1 MRMPPE
7 HQLSPSILFNTEPG
21 PVLGFTFSEANMADY
36 FSPTVIP
43 EIIPNADMTKL
54 ELLLLSHM
62 FDADSDSDGTYFH
75 SWQGPSDL
83 IWVDR
88 AELSAALD
96 EARASGSQV
105 RAYVEEKLKTAAADD
120 TSVELDMSGVSWE
133 VILQD
138 IVRRSTKLRYI
149 TVTTAYTCSKMR
161 ADGFG
166 GMALFIT
173 ADAIKACSTTEFL
186 SDCLADIA
194 GQESG

>member
-1 MRMPPE
+1 MPPE
-7 HQLSPSILFNTEPG
+7 HRVSTFISLNPEPG
-21 PVLGFTFSEANMADY
+21 LVPGFAFLEANMADY
-36 FSPTVIP
+36 YSPTVIP

-62 FDADSDSDGTYFH
+62 FDADSDGGGTYFH

-88 AELSAALD
+88 AELNSALD
-96 EARASGSQV
+96 AARGSDSQV
-105 RAYVEEKLKTAAADD
+105 WGYVEEKFKNAKSDD
-120 TSVELDMSGVSWE
+120 DSVELDMSGVSWE

-138 IVRRSTKLRYI
+138 IVRRSAKLRYI
-149 TVTTAYTCSKMR
+149 TVTTAFTCSKMR

-194 GQESG
+194 GQPGG

>member
-1 MRMPPE
+1 
-7 HQLSPSILFNTEPG
+7 
-21 PVLGFTFSEANMADY
+21 MADY

-43 EIIPNADMTKL
+43 EIIPNADMTEL
-54 ELLLLSHM
+54 ELLLLSQM
-62 FDADSDSDGTYFH
+62 FDAESDGDGTYFH

-83 IWVDR
+83 ILVNR
-88 AELSAALD
+88 AELIVALD
-96 EARASGSQV
+96 AASNSDSQV
-105 RAYVEEKLKTAAADD
+105 RNYVEQKLKNGAADD
-120 TSVELDMSGVSWE
+120 TSVELDMSGLSWE

-138 IVRRSTKLRYI
+138 IVRRSAKFRYI
-149 TVTTAYTCSKMR
+149 TVTTAFTCSKMR

-194 GQESG
+194 GQEGG

>member
-1 MRMPPE
+1 
-7 HQLSPSILFNTEPG
+7 
-21 PVLGFTFSEANMADY
+21 MADY

-54 ELLLLSHM
+54 ELLLLSHI
-62 FDADSDSDGTYFH
+62 FDAESDGDGTYFH

-83 IWVDR
+83 IWINR

-96 EARASGSQV
+96 EARGSDSQV
-105 RAYVEEKLKTAAADD
+105 RGYVEEKLKNTTSDD
-120 TSVELDMSGVSWE
+120 DSVELDMSGVSWE
-133 VILQD
+133 VIFQG
-138 IVRRSTKLRYI
+138 IVRCSTRLRYI
-149 TVTTAYTCSKMR
+149 TVTTAFTCSKMR

-173 ADAIKACSTTEFL
+173 ADAVKGCSTTEFL

-194 GQESG
+194 GQEGG

>member
-1 MRMPPE
+1 MLPDHRYPIFISLNKEP
-7 HQLSPSILFNTEPG
+7 SPVPG
-21 PVLGFTFSEANMADY
+21 FAFLEANMADY

-43 EIIPNADMTKL
+43 EIIPNTDMTKL

-62 FDADSDSDGTYFH
+62 FDAESDGDGTYFH

-83 IWVDR
+83 IWVNR

-96 EARASGSQV
+96 ATRGRKSQV
-105 RAYVEEKLKTAAADD
+105 YFYVEAKLKTATSGDD
-120 TSVELDMSGVSWE
+120 IIEVDMSGVSWE

-149 TVTTAYTCSKMR
+149 TVTTAFTCSKMR

-173 ADAIKACSTTEFL
+173 ADAIKGCSTTEFL

-194 GQESG
+194 EQEGG

>member
-1 MRMPPE
+1 
-7 HQLSPSILFNTEPG
+7 
-21 PVLGFTFSEANMADY
+21 MADY

-43 EIIPNADMTKL
+43 EIIPNGDMTKL

-62 FDADSDSDGTYFH
+62 FDADTDGDGTYFH

-83 IWVDR
+83 ILVDR
-88 AELSAALD
+88 AELSAALHAAYGSD
-96 EARASGSQV
+96 SQV
-105 RAYVEEKLKTAAADD
+105 RGYVEEKLKTATSDD
-120 TSVELDMSGVSWE
+120 ASVELDMSGVSWE

-138 IVRRSTKLRYI
+138 IVRRSAKLRYI
-149 TVTTAYTCSKMR
+149 TVTTAFTCSKMR

-194 GQESG
+194 GQEGG

>member
-1 MRMPPE
+1 
-7 HQLSPSILFNTEPG
+7 
-21 PVLGFTFSEANMADY
+21 MADY

-43 EIIPNADMTKL
+43 EIIPNGDMTKL

-62 FDADSDSDGTYFH
+62 FDADTDGDGTYFH

-83 IWVDR
+83 ILVDR
-88 AELSAALD
+88 AELSAALHAAYGSD
-96 EARASGSQV
+96 SQV
-105 RAYVEEKLKTAAADD
+105 RGYVEEKLKTATSDD
-120 TSVELDMSGVSWE
+120 ASVELDMSGVSWE

-138 IVRRSTKLRYI
+138 IVRRSAKLRYI
-149 TVTTAYTCSKMR
+149 TVTTAFTCSKMR

-194 GQESG
+194 EQESG

>member
-1 MRMPPE
+1 MPPE
-7 HQLSPSILFNTEPG
+7 HRLSSSISFNKEPG
-21 PVLGFTFSEANMADY
+21 FAPGFAFLEANMADY

-43 EIIPNADMTKL
+43 EIIPNADMTRL

-62 FDADSDSDGTYFH
+62 FDADSDGDGTYFH

-83 IWVDR
+83 ILVDR

-96 EARASGSQV
+96 EARGSDSQV
-105 RAYVEEKLKTAAADD
+105 RNYVEEKLKTAISGDD
-120 TSVELDMSGVSWE
+120 TIELDMSGVSWE

-138 IVRRSTKLRYI
+138 VVRRSTKLRYI
-149 TVTTAYTCSKMR
+149 TVTTAFTCSKMR

>member
-1 MRMPPE
+1 MLAE
-7 HQLSPSILFNTEPG
+7 HRLLPSISFNPEPG
-21 PVLGFTFSEANMADY
+21 PVPGFTFSEADMADY

-43 EIIPNADMTKL
+43 EIIPNGDMTKL

-62 FDADSDSDGTYFH
+62 FDADTDGDGTYFH

-83 IWVDR
+83 ILVDR
-88 AELSAALD
+88 AELSAALHAAYGSD
-96 EARASGSQV
+96 SQV
-105 RAYVEEKLKTAAADD
+105 RGYVEEKLKTATSDD
-120 TSVELDMSGVSWE
+120 ASVELDMSGVSWE

-138 IVRRSTKLRYI
+138 IVRRSAKLRYI
-149 TVTTAYTCSKMR
+149 TVTTAFTCSKMR

-194 GQESG
+194 GQEDG

>member
-1 MRMPPE
+1 
-7 HQLSPSILFNTEPG
+7 
-21 PVLGFTFSEANMADY
+21 MADY

-54 ELLLLSHM
+54 ELLLLSQM
-62 FDADSDSDGTYFH
+62 FDADSDGDGTYFH

-88 AELSAALD
+88 AELITALD
-96 EARASGSQV
+96 ATRGNKSQV
-105 RAYVEEKLKTAAADD
+105 YHYVEEKLKNATSDD
-120 TSVELDMSGVSWE
+120 GTIELDMSGLSWE

-138 IVRRSTKLRYI
+138 IVRRSAKRRYI
-149 TVTTAYTCSKMR
+149 TVTTAFMCSKMR

-173 ADAIKACSTTEFL
+173 ADAIKGCSTTEFL
-186 SDCLADIA
+186 SDCFADIA
-194 GQESG
+194 GQEGD

>member
-1 MRMPPE
+1 
-7 HQLSPSILFNTEPG
+7 
-21 PVLGFTFSEANMADY
+21 MADY

-54 ELLLLSHM
+54 ELLLLSHI
-62 FDADSDSDGTYFH
+62 FDAAPDGDGTYFH

-88 AELSAALD
+88 AELTAALD
-96 EARASGSQV
+96 AACGSDSQV
-105 RAYVEEKLKTAAADD
+105 RGYVEEKLKNATSGDD
-120 TSVELDMSGVSWE
+120 IIDLDMSGVSWE

-149 TVTTAYTCSKMR
+149 TVTTAFTCSKMR

-194 GQESG
+194 GQEGG

>member
-1 MRMPPE
+1 
-7 HQLSPSILFNTEPG
+7 
-21 PVLGFTFSEANMADY
+21 MADY

-62 FDADSDSDGTYFH
+62 FDADSDGDGTYFH

-83 IWVDR
+83 ILVNR

-96 EARASGSQV
+96 TARGSDSQV
-105 RAYVEEKLKTAAADD
+105 RAYVEEKLKSVAADD
-120 TSVELDMSGVSWE
+120 DTIELDMSGVSWE

-138 IVRRSTKLRYI
+138 VVRRSTKLRYI
-149 TVTTAYTCSKMR
+149 TVTTAFTCSKMR

-173 ADAIKACSTTEFL
+173 ANAIKACSTTEFL

-194 GQESG
+194 GQGGG

>member
-1 MRMPPE
+1 
-7 HQLSPSILFNTEPG
+7 
-21 PVLGFTFSEANMADY
+21 MADY

-43 EIIPNADMTKL
+43 EIIPNADMTRL

-62 FDADSDSDGTYFH
+62 FDADSDGDGTYFH

-83 IWVDR
+83 ILVDR

-96 EARASGSQV
+96 EARGSDSQV
-105 RAYVEEKLKTAAADD
+105 RNYVEEKLKTAISGDD
-120 TSVELDMSGVSWE
+120 TIELDMSGVSWE

-138 IVRRSTKLRYI
+138 VVRRSTKLRYI
-149 TVTTAYTCSKMR
+149 TVTTAFTCSKMR

>member
-1 MRMPPE
+1 
-7 HQLSPSILFNTEPG
+7 
-21 PVLGFTFSEANMADY
+21 MADY

-43 EIIPNADMTKL
+43 EIIPNADMTRL

-62 FDADSDSDGTYFH
+62 FDADSDGDGTYFY

-83 IWVDR
+83 IWINR
-88 AELSAALD
+88 AELSVVLD
-96 EARASGSQV
+96 ATRGSKSQV
-105 RAYVEEKLKTAAADD
+105 YFYVEEKLKNATSGDD
-120 TSVELDMSGVSWE
+120 IIELDMSGLSWE

-138 IVRRSTKLRYI
+138 IVRRSAKLRYI
-149 TVTTAYTCSKMR
+149 TVTTAFTCSKMR

-173 ADAIKACSTTEFL
+173 ADAIKGCSTTEFL

-194 GQESG
+194 GQEGG

>member
-1 MRMPPE
+1 
-7 HQLSPSILFNTEPG
+7 
-21 PVLGFTFSEANMADY
+21 MADY

-62 FDADSDSDGTYFH
+62 FDADSDGDGTYFH

-83 IWVDR
+83 ILVDR

-96 EARASGSQV
+96 EAHGRASQV
-105 RAYVEEKLKTAAADD
+105 RDYVEEKLKNAAADD

-149 TVTTAYTCSKMR
+149 TVTTAFTCSKMR

-173 ADAIKACSTTEFL
+173 ANAIKACSTTEFL

-194 GQESG
+194 GQEDG

>member
-1 MRMPPE
+1 
-7 HQLSPSILFNTEPG
+7 
-21 PVLGFTFSEANMADY
+21 MADY

-62 FDADSDSDGTYFH
+62 FDADSDGDGTYFH

-88 AELSAALD
+88 AELTAAL
-96 EARASGSQV
+96 EAARGSDSQA
-105 RAYVEEKLKTAAADD
+105 RGYVAEKLTNATSDDD
-120 TSVELDMSGVSWE
+120 TIELDMSGISWE

-138 IVRRSTKLRYI
+138 IVRRSAKLRYI
-149 TVTTAYTCSKMR
+149 TVTTAFTCSKMR

-173 ADAIKACSTTEFL
+173 ADAIKGCSTTEFL

-194 GQESG
+194 GYEGG

>member
-1 MRMPPE
+1 
-7 HQLSPSILFNTEPG
+7 
-21 PVLGFTFSEANMADY
+21 MADY

-62 FDADSDSDGTYFH
+62 FDAEPDGHGTYFH

-83 IWVDR
+83 IWVDC
-88 AELSAALD
+88 AELTVALD
-96 EARASGSQV
+96 AARGSNSQV
-105 RAYVEEKLKTAAADD
+105 YFYVEEKLKNVTSDD
-120 TSVELDMSGVSWE
+120 ITVELDMSGVSWE
-133 VILQD
+133 MIFQD
-138 IVRRSTKLRYI
+138 IVRRSAKLRYI
-149 TVTTAYTCSKMR
+149 TVTTAFTCSKMR

-173 ADAIKACSTTEFL
+173 ADAIKGCSTTEFL

-194 GQESG
+194 GQEDR

>member
-1 MRMPPE
+1 
-7 HQLSPSILFNTEPG
+7 
-21 PVLGFTFSEANMADY
+21 MADY

-43 EIIPNADMTKL
+43 EIIPTADMTKL

-62 FDADSDSDGTYFH
+62 FDAEPDGDRTYFH

-88 AELSAALD
+88 AELIAALD
-96 EARASGSQV
+96 AARGRNSQV
-105 RAYVEEKLKTAAADD
+105 HSYVEEKLITTISDDD
-120 TSVELDMSGVSWE
+120 TIELDMSGVSWE

-138 IVRRSTKLRYI
+138 IVRRSAKLRYI
-149 TVTTAYTCSKMR
+149 TVTTAFTCSKMR

-194 GQESG
+194 GQEGG

>member
-1 MRMPPE
+1 M
-7 HQLSPSILFNTEPG
+7 
-21 PVLGFTFSEANMADY
+21 VDY

-62 FDADSDSDGTYFH
+62 FDADSDGDGTYFH

-83 IWVDR
+83 IWVDH
-88 AELSAALD
+88 AELVAALD
-96 EARASGSQV
+96 EARGSDSQV
-105 RAYVEEKLKTAAADD
+105 RGYVEKKLKNATSDDD
-120 TSVELDMSGVSWE
+120 TIELDMSGMPWE

-138 IVRRSTKLRYI
+138 IVRRSAKLRYI
-149 TVTTAYTCSKMR
+149 TVTTAFTCSKMR
-161 ADGFG
+161 DDGFG

-194 GQESG
+194 GYEGG

>member
-1 MRMPPE
+1 M
-7 HQLSPSILFNTEPG
+7 
-21 PVLGFTFSEANMADY
+21 VDY

-43 EIIPNADMTKL
+43 EIIPNTDMTKL

-62 FDADSDSDGTYFH
+62 FDADADGDGTYFH

-83 IWVDR
+83 ILVNR

-96 EARASGSQV
+96 EARGNGSQV
-105 RAYVEEKLKTAAADD
+105 RAYVEEKLKNAAADD

-149 TVTTAYTCSKMR
+149 TVTTAFTCSKMR

-173 ADAIKACSTTEFL
+173 TDAIKACSTTEFL

-194 GQESG
+194 GHEGG

>member
-1 MRMPPE
+1 
-7 HQLSPSILFNTEPG
+7 
-21 PVLGFTFSEANMADY
+21 MADY
-36 FSPTVIP
+36 FSLTVIP

-62 FDADSDSDGTYFH
+62 FDADSDGDGTYFH

-88 AELSAALD
+88 AELTAAL
-96 EARASGSQV
+96 EAARGSDSQA
-105 RAYVEEKLKTAAADD
+105 RGYVAEKLTNATSDDD
-120 TSVELDMSGVSWE
+120 TIELDMSGISWE

-138 IVRRSTKLRYI
+138 IVRRSAKLRYI
-149 TVTTAYTCSKMR
+149 TVTTAFTCSKMR

-173 ADAIKACSTTEFL
+173 ADAIKGCSTTEFL
-186 SDCLADIA
+186 SDCFADIA
-194 GQESG
+194 GYEGG

>member
-1 MRMPPE
+1 
-7 HQLSPSILFNTEPG
+7 
-21 PVLGFTFSEANMADY
+21 MADY

-62 FDADSDSDGTYFH
+62 FDADSDGDGTYFH

-88 AELSAALD
+88 AELIVALD
-96 EARASGSQV
+96 AASSSDSQARN
-105 RAYVEEKLKTAAADD
+105 YVEQKLKNGAADD
-120 TSVELDMSGVSWE
+120 TSVELDMSGLSWE
-133 VILQD
+133 GILPD
-138 IVRRSTKLRYI
+138 IVRRLAKLRYI
-149 TVTTAYTCSKMR
+149 TVTTAFTCSKMR

-173 ADAIKACSTTEFL
+173 ADAIEGCSTTEFL
-186 SDCLADIA
+186 SDCLAVIA
-194 GQESG
+194 GQESE

>member
-1 MRMPPE
+1 V
-7 HQLSPSILFNTEPG
+7 PG
-21 PVLGFTFSEANMADY
+21 FAFLEAKMADY

-54 ELLLLSHM
+54 ELLLLSQM
-62 FDADSDSDGTYFH
+62 FDADSDGDGTYFH

-83 IWVDR
+83 IWVNR

-96 EARASGSQV
+96 ATRGSKSQV
-105 RAYVEEKLKTAAADD
+105 YFYVEEKLKNATSGDD
-120 TSVELDMSGVSWE
+120 IIELDMSGLSWE

-138 IVRRSTKLRYI
+138 IVRRSAKLRYI
-149 TVTTAYTCSKMR
+149 TVMTAFTCSKMR

-173 ADAIKACSTTEFL
+173 AEAIKACSTTEFL

-194 GQESG
+194 GQEGG

>member
-1 MRMPPE
+1 
-7 HQLSPSILFNTEPG
+7 
-21 PVLGFTFSEANMADY
+21 MADY

-43 EIIPNADMTKL
+43 EIIPNADMTRL

-62 FDADSDSDGTYFH
+62 FDADSDGDGTYFH

-88 AELSAALD
+88 AELIVALD
-96 EARASGSQV
+96 AASSSDSQARN
-105 RAYVEEKLKTAAADD
+105 YVEQKLKNGAADD
-120 TSVELDMSGVSWE
+120 TSVKLDMSGVSWE

-138 IVRRSTKLRYI
+138 IVRRSAKLRYI
-149 TVTTAYTCSKMR
+149 TVTTAFTCSKMR

-173 ADAIKACSTTEFL
+173 ADAIKGCSTTEFL

-194 GQESG
+194 GQEDR

>member
-1 MRMPPE
+1 
-7 HQLSPSILFNTEPG
+7 
-21 PVLGFTFSEANMADY
+21 MADY

-43 EIIPNADMTKL
+43 EIIPDADMTKL

-62 FDADSDSDGTYFH
+62 FEAEPDGGGTYFH

-83 IWVDR
+83 IWMDR
-88 AELSAALD
+88 AELNAALEEVRGSD
-96 EARASGSQV
+96 SQV
-105 RAYVEEKLKTAAADD
+105 RDYVEDKLKSTAADD
-120 TSVELDMSGVSWE
+120 ASVYLDMSGVSWE
-133 VILQD
+133 MILQD
-138 IVRRSTKLRYI
+138 IVRRSAKLRYI
-149 TVTTAYTCSKMR
+149 TVTTAFTCSKMR

-173 ADAIKACSTTEFL
+173 ADAIKGCSTTEFL